1 MRGGVGCGQA
11 CCVVVQDVA
20 MSTAPTDPDRW
31 SDLDAELHRWRQ
43 AHPDATFAELEVAVD
58 AHLDALRATVLSELA
73 TEAPAEEARC
83 PHCGARLVA
92 RGTHTR
98 TLVTRGDQPE
108 RSTSKPSSIVAFEAI
123 A

>member
-20 MSTAPTDPDRW
+20 MSAAPTDPDRW

-73 TEAPAEEARC
+73 TEAPARGGALPPLRGAAGRPRHPYPHAR
-83 PHCGARLVA
+83 
-92 RGTHTR
+92 HTGGSAR
-98 TLVTRGDQPE
+98 TLNLET
-108 RSTSKPSSIVAFEAI
+108 KLHCCL
-123 A
+123 